1 MLSPGAIEVLF
12 EQADIMVEGGEELG
26 GRREIDRRI
35 YATVM
40 VTIDLSR
47 GASYFREPADEATAR
62 RVAELMEADPQVKER
77 LHQLAGREVAR
88 LADAEPDS
96 LALAIETGVRVDGT
110 SVLVD
115 IDVMATQ
122 SKGRG

>member
-1 MLSPGAIEVLF
+1 VLSPGAIEVLF